1 METQT
6 IIEADI
12 GAVFE
17 SQKRK
22 ALQLKKTTPGDRI
35 SRLLIFREAVNRNS
49 ENITKA
55 LYNDYK
61 KPVEE
66 AILEVG
72 WITDEI
78 DFVTTHLESWMKA
91 QVVSTPEALGGEA
104 VVSKIILEPKGVCL
118 FLTPWNYPFL
128 LTFRPLVA
136 CLAAGN
142 TAIIKPS
149 ELTPYSSKLIREI
162 IESVF
167 SEDEV
172 LVVEGGAEVASELLE
187 LPFNHIFYTGG
198 TRVGKIVMKA
208 AAGHMSSVT
217 MELGGK
223 CPSII
228 DDSADFADAAGKIVW
243 TKFLNCGQTCI
254 TTDYILVS
262 EHRKD
267 EFVDH
272 LKSTIVNMYGADGPG
287 IASPK
292 YARMVN
298 NNRYRR
304 VKSLLE
310 DALLNGAELVTGGKT
325 DDSENYISPTL
336 LDHVTPGM
344 AIMKEEIFGPLLP
357 VLTYRTLK
365 DAIEFVNRRERP
377 LGVYIYSKDK
387 DAAEMVINSTT
398 AGASVINH
406 TLMHYVSP
414 YLPFGGV
421 GNSGIG
427 RGNGYYGFLDFSNQ
441 RPVLEMP

>member
-6 IIEADI
+6 ISVIDI
-12 GAVFE
+12 ASIFE
-17 SQKRK
+17 SQKSK
-22 ALQLKKTTPGDRI
+22 TFQLKKSTAQTRI
-35 SRLLIFREAVNRNS
+35 SRLLIFKDEVKKNS
-49 ENITKA
+49 DNITRA

-78 DFVTTHLESWMKA
+78 DFVTTHLESWMEPR
-91 QVVSTPEALGGEA
+91 VVSTPESLGGDA
-104 VVSKIILEPKGVCL
+104 VVSKIILEPRGVCL

-142 TAIIKPS
+142 TAVIKPS
-149 ELTPYSSKLIREI
+149 ELTPHSSKLIKEI

-172 LVVEGGAEVASELLE
+172 CVVEGGAEVASELLE
-187 LPFNHIFYTGG
+187 FPFNHIFYTGG

-208 AAGHMSSVT
+208 AANHMASVT

-228 DDSADFADAAGKIVW
+228 DDSADFADAAAKIVW

-254 TTDYILVS
+254 TSDYILVS
-262 EHRKD
+262 ENRKD
-267 EFVDH
+267 EFVSH
-272 LKSTIVNMYGADGPG
+272 LKSTVENMYGADGPG
-287 IASPK
+287 IESPK

-298 NNRYRR
+298 SNHYRR
-304 VKSLLE
+304 VKGLLE
-310 DALLNGAELVTGGKT
+310 DALLNGAKLVTGGKMN
-325 DDSENYISPTL
+325 DAENYISPTL
-336 LDHVTPGM
+336 LDDVTPDL

-357 VLTYRTLK
+357 VLTYKTLD
-365 DAIEFVNRRERP
+365 DAIDFVNQGERP
-377 LGVYIYSKDK
+377 LGIYVYSKDK
-387 DAAEMVINSTT
+387 NAAELVINSTT
-398 AGASVINH
+398 AGASVVNH
-406 TLMHYVSP
+406 TLMHYISP
-414 YLPFGGV
+414 YLPFGGI

-427 RGNGYYGFLDFSNQ
+427 RGNGYFGFFDFSNQ

>member
-1 METQT
+1 MEPQM
-6 IIEADI
+6 ISEIDI
-12 GAVFE
+12 ATVFE

-22 ALQLKKTTPGDRI
+22 ALQLKKSTPQHRI
-35 SRLLIFREAVNRNS
+35 SRLLEFKDAVKKNS
-49 ENITKA
+49 DRITQA

-78 DFVTTHLESWMKA
+78 DFVTTHLETWMKP
-91 QVVSTPEALGGEA
+91 QVVSTPDSLGGEA
-104 VVSKIILEPKGVCL
+104 VISKIILEPKGVCL

-128 LTFRPLVA
+128 LTFRPLVG

-142 TAIIKPS
+142 TAVIKPS
-149 ELTPYSSKLIREI
+149 ELTPHSSKLIKEI

-167 SEDEV
+167 TEDEV

-187 LPFNHIFYTGG
+187 LPFDHIFYTGG

-208 AAGHMSSVT
+208 AGSHMASVT
-217 MELGGK
+217 LELGGK

-228 DDSADFADAAGKIVW
+228 DDSADFADAAAKIVW
-243 TKFLNCGQTCI
+243 TKYLNCGQTCI

-262 EHRKD
+262 ENRKD
-267 EFVDH
+267 EFVSH
-272 LKSTIVNMYGADGPG
+272 LKNTIESMYGTDGPG
-287 IASPK
+287 IESPK

-298 NNRYRR
+298 SYHYHR

-310 DALLNGAELVTGGKT
+310 DALENGAKLATGGKT
-325 DDSENYISPTL
+325 DDAENYISPTL
-336 LDHVTPGM
+336 LDNVTPDL

-357 VLTYRTLK
+357 VLTYKTLD
-365 DAIEFVNRRERP
+365 DAIDFVNQGERP
-377 LGVYIYSKDK
+377 LGIYVYSKDK

-398 AGASVINH
+398 AGASVVNH
-406 TLMHYVSP
+406 TLMHYISP

-421 GNSGIG
+421 GSSGIG
-427 RGNGYYGFLDFSNQ
+427 RGNGYFGFFDFSNQ

>member
-6 IIEADI
+6 TLETDI
-12 GAVFE
+12 SAVFGN
-17 SQKRK
+17 QKKK
-22 ALQLKKTTPGDRI
+22 ALELKKTTSQDRI
-35 SRLLIFREAVNRNS
+35 SRLGIFRKAIDNNS
-49 ENITKA
+49 GNITKA
-55 LYNDYK
+55 LYDDYK

-72 WITDEI
+72 WIIDEI
-78 DFVTTHLESWMKA
+78 DFVITHLESWMKA
-91 QVVSTPEALGGEA
+91 QVVSTPESLGGDA
-104 VVSKIILEPKGVCL
+104 VVSRIVLEPKGVCL

-128 LTFRPLVA
+128 LTFRPLVS

-149 ELTPYSSKLIREI
+149 ELTPHSSQLIREI
-162 IESVF
+162 VESVF
-167 SEDEV
+167 TEDEV

-187 LPFNHIFYTGG
+187 LPFDHIFYTGG

-208 AAGHMSSVT
+208 AASHMASIT

-262 EHRKD
+262 ENRKD
-267 EFVDH
+267 EFVAQ
-272 LKSTIVNMYGADGPG
+272 LKSTITNMYGADGPG
-287 IASPK
+287 IESPK

-298 NNRYRR
+298 SNHYRR
-304 VKSLLE
+304 VKNLLE
-310 DALLNGAELVTGGKT
+310 DALLNGAKLVTGGKT
-325 DDSENYISPTL
+325 DDSENYLSPTL
-336 LDHVTPGM
+336 LDHVTPDM

-357 VLTYRTLK
+357 VLTYRTLE
-365 DAIEFVNRRERP
+365 DAIDFVNGRDRP
-377 LGVYIYSKDK
+377 LGVYVYSKDR
-387 DAAEMVINSTT
+387 DVAEMVINNTT

-421 GNSGIG
+421 GTSGIG
-427 RGNGYYGFLDFSNQ
+427 RGNGYFGFFDFSNQ

>member
-6 IIEADI
+6 ILEIDI
-12 GAVFE
+12 AAVFE
-17 SQKRK
+17 NQKRK
-22 ALQLKKTTPGDRI
+22 ALQLKKTTPQNRI
-35 SRLLIFREAVNRNS
+35 SRLNKLKIAVS
-49 ENITKA
+49 EKSDNITRA

-61 KPVEE
+61 KPFEE

-78 DFVTTHLESWMKA
+78 DFVNAHLESWMKP
-91 QVVSTPEALGGEA
+91 QVVSTPESLGGEA
-104 VVSKIILEPKGVCL
+104 VGSRIILEPKGVCL

-128 LTFRPLVA
+128 LTFRPLVS

-149 ELTPYSSKLIREI
+149 ELTPHSSQLIREI
-162 IESVF
+162 VESVF
-167 SEDEV
+167 AEDEV

-187 LPFNHIFYTGG
+187 MPFDHIFYTGG

-208 AAGHMSSVT
+208 AASHMASIT

-228 DDSADFADAAGKIVW
+228 DDSADFSDAAGKIVW

-262 EHRKD
+262 ENRKD
-267 EFVDH
+267 EFVAQ
-272 LKSTIVNMYGADGPG
+272 LKSTIANMYGADGPG
-287 IASPK
+287 IESPK
-292 YARMVN
+292 YARIVN
-298 NNRYRR
+298 NTHYRR

-310 DALLNGAELVTGGKT
+310 DALLNGAKLVIGGKT
-325 DDSENYISPTL
+325 DDDENYIAPTL
-336 LDHVTPGM
+336 LDNVAPDL

-357 VLTYRTLK
+357 VLTYKTLE
-365 DAIEFVNRRERP
+365 DAIDFVNGRERP
-377 LGVYIYSKDK
+377 LGIYIYTKDK
-387 DAAEMVINSTT
+387 DAAEMVIKNTT
-398 AGASVINH
+398 AGASVVNH
-406 TLMHYVSP
+406 TMMHYVSP

-421 GNSGIG
+421 GTSGIG
-427 RGNGYYGFLDFSNQ
+427 RGNGYYGFFDFSNQ